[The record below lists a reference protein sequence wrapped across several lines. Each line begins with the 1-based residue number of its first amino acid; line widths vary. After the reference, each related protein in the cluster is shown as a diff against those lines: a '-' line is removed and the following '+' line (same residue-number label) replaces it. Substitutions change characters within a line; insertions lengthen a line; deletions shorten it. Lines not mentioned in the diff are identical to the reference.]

1 MVLLKIG
8 SVILILILLLRR
20 KVNLSLSLFLVC
32 ILSVPIFQINLLDSL
47 ESSIQIFSNPAT
59 YELYLI
65 IVSVIFI
72 SSVQKKRGMFET
84 LITGLGGIF
93 RDSRIVSLVAPALIG
108 LLPMPGG
115 ALFSAP
121 LVEESLRD
129 QQIPG
134 AFKTFINYWFRHV
147 WEFIWPLYAGLL
159 FFSSLS
165 GIELKRIILLQIPF
179 SLINIITGLIIVRVY
194 FKRHCIGY
202 REIGNPRRL
211 AASIRQVISSLWPIL
226 LVIFLYAA
234 LSIPLHLGLLITAI
248 LLVLATKYGVR
259 DIFRILF
266 SRNIRD
272 IMILISI
279 VLVFQQIMKISD
291 IAEGFLLI
299 QPSVSMV
306 VLIAF
311 VISFSMGFLTGVN
324 TAFIVIAYP
333 ILLPLVS
340 TVPAF
345 SLEAISIFIYVTG
358 FAGILF
364 SPVHLCLV
372 LTNDYFKSN
381 LLHVYRYLTIPV
393 IVLVFMA
400 LFFLFLY

>member
-1 MVLLKIG
+1 
-8 SVILILILLLRR
+8 
-20 KVNLSLSLFLVC
+20 
-32 ILSVPIFQINLLDSL
+32 
-47 ESSIQIFSNPAT
+47 
-59 YELYLI
+59 
-65 IVSVIFI
+65 
-72 SSVQKKRGMFET
+72 
-84 LITGLGGIF
+84 
-93 RDSRIVSLVAPALIG
+93 
-108 LLPMPGG
+108 
-115 ALFSAP
+115 
-121 LVEESLRD
+121 
-129 QQIPG
+129 
-134 AFKTFINYWFRHV
+134 
-147 WEFIWPLYAGLL
+147 
-159 FFSSLS
+159 
-165 GIELKRIILLQIPF
+165 
-179 SLINIITGLIIVRVY
+179 
-194 FKRHCIGY
+194 
-202 REIGNPRRL
+202 
-211 AASIRQVISSLWPIL
+211 
-226 LVIFLYAA
+226 
-234 LSIPLHLGLLITAI
+234 
-248 LLVLATKYGVR
+248 
-259 DIFRILF
+259 
-266 SRNIRD
+266 
-272 IMILISI
+272 
-279 VLVFQQIMKISD
+279 MKIAD